1 MIYLDNAATTFP
13 KPKEVND
20 AVYDCMCNYCANPG
34 RSSHKLAIKGA
45 MTIYDAREKIAEFF
59 NFDNPLRVIFT
70 SNATDSLNIAIKGFL
85 KKGDHVIISAMEHNS
100 VLRPVHELKNKG
112 LIDVTIIK
120 CDKEGKID
128 TNDIKKAIKENTK
141 LIAMTY
147 VSNLTGTIFPVEE
160 IGKIAKEYNIKY
172 LMDASQ
178 AAGILPVDMKSMN
191 IDLMACP
198 AHKGLLGPEGLGVL
212 LVGDEIDLD
221 HNKEGGTGSES
232 HNLSQPSFYPDKL
245 EAGTPN
251 LPAIAGLSAG
261 IDYIKSKGLKS
272 ILSHENKLLDLL
284 VAKMKNNPKIQIYGP
299 EHICDRS
306 GCVPINIEGKD
317 SSEVAYILD
326 DQFEIA
332 VRPGKHCA
340 PLAHETIG
348 TKELGAVRIS
358 VGPFT
363 TESDII
369 KVVDALNKIS
379 EN

>member
-13 KPKEVND
+13 KPKAVND

-45 MTIYDAREKIAEFF
+45 MTIYDAREKVAEFF
-59 NFDNPLRVIFT
+59 NFDNPMRVIFT

-100 VLRPVHELKNKG
+100 VLRPIHELKDRG
-112 LIDVTIIK
+112 LIDVTIIS
-120 CDKEGKID
+120 CNAEGKIN
-128 TNDIKKAIKENTK
+128 TEDIKNAIKSNTA

-160 IGKIAKEYNIKY
+160 IGNIAKENKIKY

-178 AAGILPVDMKSMN
+178 AAGVLPIDMKKMN
-191 IDLMACP
+191 VDVMACP
-198 AHKGLLGPEGLGVL
+198 AHKGLLGPEGLGLL
-212 LVGDEIDLD
+212 LVGENIEIN
-221 HNKEGGTGSES
+221 HTKEGGTGSES
-232 HNLSQPSFYPDKL
+232 HNLKQPTFYPDKL

-251 LPAIAGLSAG
+251 LPGIAGLSAG
-261 IDYIKSKGLKS
+261 IDYIKSEGIES
-272 ILSHENKLLDLL
+272 ILSHEKNLLNLL
-284 VAKMKNNPKIQIYGP
+284 VTKMKKNSKIQIYGP
-299 EHICDRS
+299 ENICDRS
-306 GCVPINIEGKD
+306 GCVPINILGKD

-326 DQFEIA
+326 DEFGIA

-363 TESDII
+363 TEEDI
-369 KVVDALNKIS
+369 KDVVMALNKIS
-379 EN
+379 DM